1 MKTNEM
7 VAVVALG
14 VGALG
19 LVGCS
24 KDAEI
29 DEFIKFNSEL
39 AAEVEKKGKEGP
51 EAATKVFD
59 DKKGDLQQR
68 YDAIKD
74 ARGFQ
79 VSEEKT
85 KALEANVTE
94 SVMKVCGGQI
104 TLDQKKSAQFK
115 KLCDD
120 YMAVLK

>member
-1 MKTNEM
+1 MKTIGM
-7 VAVVALG
+7 TAVVAFG
-14 VGALG
+14 VGFFG
-19 LVGCS
+19 LTGCS

-29 DEFIKFNSEL
+29 DEFIKFNAEL
-39 AAEVEKKGKEGP
+39 AADVEKKGKEGP
-51 EAATKVFD
+51 EAATKVFED
-59 DKKGDLQQR
+59 RKGDLQKR
-68 YDAIKD
+68 YDAIKE

-85 KALEANVTE
+85 KALEANVTD
-94 SVMKVCGGQI
+94 SVMKVCGAQI